1 MMSDASTNAVR
12 DSLIRSSPEHEG
24 LIRTRDQV
32 VEKWCSEHGVAK
44 DEISIEQLLEIRA
57 LPEWQNAS

>member
-1 MMSDASTNAVR
+1 MSDEQTNAVR
-12 DSLIRSSPEHEG
+12 DALIGSSPQHES

-32 VEKWCSEHGVAK
+32 VEQWCAERGITK
-44 DEISIEQLLEIRA
+44 DEITIPQLLEIRA

>member
-1 MMSDASTNAVR
+1 MGDERTNAVR
-12 DSLIRSSPEHEG
+12 DGLIAGSPQHES

-32 VEKWCSEHGVAK
+32 VEAWCREHGTTK
-44 DEISIEQLLEIRA
+44 DEITTEQLLEIRA

>member
-1 MMSDASTNAVR
+1 MSDASTNAIR
-12 DSLIRSSPEHEG
+12 DSLIQSSPEHEG

-32 VEKWCSEHGVAK
+32 VEKWCAEHGVTK
-44 DEISIEQLLEIRA
+44 DEIDIQQLLEIRA